1 MTRAAALL
9 VCAVAWMAA
18 ACTLE
23 KLPPIVMVRDGEPA
37 PVKRVVLLPS
47 ECGSSLCKGLDQL
60 VAGELSFRGYEVV
73 DLQRLNAIERK
84 RTEVQV
90 SWTSKVN
97 GVESSR
103 TSRRVEV
110 RGPTLSDVDV
120 WTLRHELR
128 AMGVDSIVR
137 VRTAEI
143 WGKPAR
149 IAALVRVTRADDAR
163 LVASA
168 LCELEVGAFDTY
180 QEGAEHG
187 TRCAL
192 AKVLR

>member
-9 VCAVAWMAA
+9 AIAVACGVG
-18 ACTLE
+18 ACMLE
-23 KLPPIVMVRDGEPA
+23 KAPPIVMVRDGEPFE
-37 PVKRVVLLPS
+37 VKRVVLLPT
-47 ECGSSLCKGLDQL
+47 ECGSALCKGLDQL

-90 SWTSKVN
+90 SWTSRVN
-97 GVESSR
+97 SVESSR

-120 WTLRHELR
+120 WTLRSELQ

-143 WGKPAR
+143 WAKPAR
-149 IAALVRVTRADDAR
+149 IAALVRVTRASDAR

-168 LCELEVGAFDTY
+168 LCEIEVGTLDLV
-180 QEGAEHG
+180 QQGAERSA
-187 TRCAL
+187 RCAL